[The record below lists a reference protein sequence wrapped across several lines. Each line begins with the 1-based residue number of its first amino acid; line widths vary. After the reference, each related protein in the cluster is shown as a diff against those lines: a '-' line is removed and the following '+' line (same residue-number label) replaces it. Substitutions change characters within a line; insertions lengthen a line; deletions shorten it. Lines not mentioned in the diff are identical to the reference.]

1 MSKVTQQIFDTVK
14 TLLNSDV
21 PVSQISD
28 MLKLSNCVVY
38 GIKRADDIQAY
49 KRYLAESK
57 TRSIEKIKRKESK
70 KEKLPPEHAP
80 QVVENRQTVT
90 VQATHYMME
99 EMKKTNELLATISS
113 KLAYIVEDLYGVKKT
128 ETGVDM

>member
-57 TRSIEKIKRKESK
+57 TRSREKIKRKESK